1 MRADRREERARFNAE
16 IRWRIDLVAADCGLP
31 RSAVAWVRG
40 RLRHQDLVLFAQEHS
55 VAIDW
60 LICGTLTGLART
72 IVARRTRSAGA
83 YSGSVTG
90 SGWLHIPTG

>member
-1 MRADRREERARFNAE
+1 
-16 IRWRIDLVAADCGLP
+16 
-31 RSAVAWVRG
+31 
-40 RLRHQDLVLFAQEHS
+40 LVLFAQEHS

-83 YSGSVTG
+83 DSGSVTG